1 MPTSNIDDHFVPSLQ
16 KHMWGAQVLIPGG
29 MDQQEN
35 IFKGVTH
42 GLTFWS
48 NLMHGKRLSPMFAG
62 YWILASYQSGY
73 QSNYWPAIQL
83 LTFRIG

>member
-1 MPTSNIDDHFVPSLQ
+1 MV
-16 KHMWGAQVLIPGG
+16 
-29 MDQQEN
+29 QQEN

-62 YWILASYQSGY
+62 Y
-73 QSNYWPAIQL
+73 
-83 LTFRIG
+83 